1 MCSSCSC
8 RASQALDRRGGGLG
22 LGLGIVKM
30 LAELH
35 GGSVAAESAGVG
47 RGSRFTVRLPRAA
60 GEPAAD
66 ARGAEA
72 AAPTPCSGRVLL
84 VDDNVDAALSL
95 GDLLRDA
102 GYEVREVHDGAAAL
116 AMLDDFKPDIA
127 LLDIGLPGMSGYE
140 LAAALRADARMA
152 GLMIIALTGYGCEG
166 DRAQA
171 LASEF
176 DEHLVKPVEI
186 ADLLGVLGR
195 R

>member
-1 MCSSCSC
+1 MP
-8 RASQALDRRGGGLG
+8 RR
-22 LGLGIVKM
+22 
-30 LAELH
+30 
-35 GGSVAAESAGVG
+35 
-47 RGSRFTVRLPRAA
+47 RLRPPHA
-60 GEPAAD
+60 
-66 ARGAEA
+66 
-72 AAPTPCSGRVLL
+72 TPCSGRVLL

-102 GYEVREVHDGAAAL
+102 GYEVREAHDGAAAL

-127 LLDIGLPGMSGYE
+127 LLDIGLPGMNGYE